1 MYGENRFK
9 SLVKNDPEKA
19 KALLETAGLEYNW
32 RRSVYKQLAAMACD
46 TGSGAKSEAK
56 A

>member
-1 MYGENRFK
+1 MAGENRFK
-9 SLVKNDPEKA
+9 SLA
-19 KALLETAGLEYNW
+19 KANPERAANLLELATAEYNW

-46 TGSGAKSEAK
+46 IGKKEEAK